1 MMTIATAFTQWVTRT
16 QSGWM
21 TAPVGA
27 AGVKACSW
35 VAPIDMAWLVRLSCN
50 RATYSKFARAGGFT
64 FPCRRPHSRF
74 LKHAASELDEQR
86 LAEHGSIGPAEE

>member
-16 QSGWM
+16 QRGWM

-35 VAPIDMAWLVRLSCN
+35 VAPIDMAWLLQLSGN
-50 RATYSKFARAGGFT
+50 
-64 FPCRRPHSRF
+64 
-74 LKHAASELDEQR
+74 
-86 LAEHGSIGPAEE
+86 